1 MNILD
6 IVLLVFAL
14 AYALSGYRQGFIVG
28 ACATAGLL
36 IGGVVGIWVAPM
48 VLEGYDPSLLVS
60 LAALC
65 GVLLCATIGQ
75 TIAAYAGG
83 ALRRRVTWHPARAI
97 DAVGGAVLSAAA
109 ALVVAWALGVAV
121 SGAQIP
127 AINREVSTSRVL
139 SAVDAVL
146 PGNADSVLDALN
158 SVVDRSIFPRYLEPF
173 VPERIISVD
182 PPTRRVLRD
191 PQVRRSSRSVVKILG
206 TADSCARSSEGS
218 GFVYA
223 PGPRDDQRARRGRG
237 RGPRRGHR
245 RRELCRPRW
254 SLRSRPRRRG
264 ARRRGPRLSSA
275 AVLRNCGLG
284 HVRGSPRLPADG
296 PFHVEPPGSAASNG
310 CAAPT
315 STARARSC
323 ARCSRCADGPPG
335 QLRRAPGLARR
346 PGPRRDLR
354 GVGDRPAHRL
364 RADRRPGPAPPRGS
378 VAGRATASTPVRA
391 AADRTRSA
399 AREPFQQVM
408 VNPSGPSSCGKCPTP
423 GSGLA
428 GPGHDRAPDPRG
440 AAHGRGRVLRTGHG
454 AAPAGRRRVASRA
467 ANRRPSVR
475 SRERNSHRWYS
486 SAQCGEGHSHIAA
499 GTATAGSSGNR
510 TVRMRARTAGASQEA
525 AVRVRE
531 PAAPGARHLHREH
544 VPPASDRP
552 PRRSE
557 SAARRDAAL
566 TTAHNADISAGAAPR
581 SPRRRTRPSRG
592 RRSRR
597 LRRRA
602 SFTTPETSWA
612 RVSGS

>member
-36 IGGVVGIWVAPM
+36 IGGVVGIWIAPM

-173 VPERIISVD
+173 VAERIISVD

-206 TADSCARSSEGS
+206 TADSCARSSEGT

-223 PGPRDDQRARRGRG
+223 PGRVMTNAHVVAGVEDPDVVIGTETLPAEVVLYDPDLDVAVLDVEG
-237 RGPRRGHR
+237 
-245 RRELCRPRW
+245 LD
-254 SLRSRPRRRG
+254 SRPLRFSAG
-264 ARRRGPRLSSA
+264 ADSGSAA
-275 AVLRNCGLG
+275 AVLGYPGN
-284 HVRGSPRLPADG
+284 G
-296 PFHVEPPGSAASNG
+296 PFHAEP
-310 CAAPT
+310 
-315 STARARSC
+315 ARIRSEQ
-323 ARCSRCADGPPG
+323 R
-335 QLRRAPGLARR
+335 LRSPDIYGEGEVQREVFSLFAEVR
-346 PGPRRDLR
+346 PGNS
-354 GVGDRPAHRL
+354 G
-364 RADRRPGPAPPRGS
+364 GPLVSP
-378 VAGRATASTPVRA
+378 
-391 AADRTRSA
+391 
-399 AREPFQQVM
+399 
-408 VNPSGPSSCGKCPTP
+408 
-423 GSGLA
+423 
-428 GPGHDRAPDPRG
+428 
-440 AAHGRGRVLRTGHG
+440 RGRVYGVIFAASVSDPQTGY
-454 AAPAGRRRVASRA
+454 AL
-467 ANRRPSVR
+467 
-475 SRERNSHRWYS
+475 
-486 SAQCGEGHSHIAA
+486 
-499 GTATAGSSGNR
+499 TADQ
-510 TVRMRARTAGASQEA
+510 V
-525 AVRVRE
+525 
-531 PAAPGARHLHREH
+531 
-544 VPPASDRP
+544 
-552 PRRSE
+552 
-557 SAARRDAAL
+557 RRDARL
-566 TTAHNADISAGAAPR
+566 
-581 SPRRRTRPSRG
+581 G
-592 RRSRR
+592 RRS
-597 LRRRA
+597 
-602 SFTTPETSWA
+602 SNEVGTGPCS
-612 RVSGS
+612 S